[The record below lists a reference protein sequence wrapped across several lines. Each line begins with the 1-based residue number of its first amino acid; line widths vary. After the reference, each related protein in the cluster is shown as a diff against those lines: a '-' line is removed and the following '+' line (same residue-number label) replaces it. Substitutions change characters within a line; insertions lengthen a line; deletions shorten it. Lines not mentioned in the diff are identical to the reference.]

1 MRTAYSSIKNKELRI
16 KLFIAFGLLLTA
28 LSCAKQSFALSVAST
43 YAITDTSV
51 KSGDIVA
58 DQVGK
63 GIARANVA
71 YDNRIFGVVEDDPLA
86 VYRNTT
92 AAANE
97 RPVIR
102 SGDATV
108 NVTDYNGK
116 ISIGDYVTSSPVS
129 GSGMK
134 ATLSGNVIGVA
145 TSAVTETGKVNAQ
158 GKQLTAGTV
167 TVAINIAYV
176 DISTARSN
184 IALFSQINSAL
195 FKNVQDPEKFATVVR
210 YIIAGVIALLSF
222 GFGFLTFSRSI
233 SKGIEAIG
241 RNPLAKRAIQASIVL
256 EIVMTVITSLAGVV
270 LAFIIV
276 RF

>member
-1 MRTAYSSIKNKELRI
+1 MKK
-16 KLFIAFGLLLTA
+16 TA
-28 LSCAKQSFALSVAST
+28 LFLSLTFTLLSYLSILSNVSPKPKALSVATT
-43 YAITDTSV
+43 YAVTDTSA
-51 KSGDIVA
+51 KSGDIVT

-63 GIARANVA
+63 GLTRATVA
-71 YDNRIFGVVEDDPLA
+71 YDNRIFGILEDDPLA
-86 VYRNTT
+86 VYRNTQ
-92 AAANE
+92 AASNE
-97 RPVIR
+97 RPIVR

-108 NVTDYNGK
+108 NVTDYNDK
-116 ISIGDYVTSSPVS
+116 VLVGDYITSSPVN
-129 GSGMK
+129 GAGMK

-145 TSAVTETGKVNAQ
+145 TSAVTQTGKTNFQ
-158 GKQLTAGTV
+158 GRQLTTGTV
-167 TVAINIAYV
+167 TVAVNIAYV

-195 FKNVQDPEKFATVVR
+195 FRNVQDPEKFATVVR

-222 GFGFLTFSRSI
+222 ILGFSTFSRAI
-233 SKGIEAIG
+233 AKGIEAIG
-241 RNPLAKRAIQASIVL
+241 RNPLAKRAIQTSIVL

>member
-1 MRTAYSSIKNKELRI
+1 MKKTALFFAFGL
-16 KLFIAFGLLLTA
+16 LFIAF
-28 LSCAKQSFALSVAST
+28 SCAQETFALSIAST
-43 YAITDTSV
+43 YSVTDSGA
-51 KSGDIVA
+51 KSGDIVT

-63 GIARANVA
+63 GLTRASTA
-71 YDNRIFGVVEDDPLA
+71 YDNRIFGIIEDDPLA
-86 VYRNTT
+86 VYRDTN
-92 AAANE
+92 AASNE
-97 RPVIR
+97 RPIVR

-116 ISIGDYVTSSPVS
+116 IVVGDYITSSPVN
-129 GSGMK
+129 GEGMK

-145 TSAVTETGKVNAQ
+145 TSAVTETGKTSFQ
-158 GKQLTAGTV
+158 GKQLTRGTI
-167 TVAINIAYV
+167 TVAVNIAYV

-195 FKNVQDPEKFATVVR
+195 FKNVSDPEKFATVVR
-210 YIIAGVIALLSF
+210 YIIAGIIALLSF
-222 GFGFLTFSRSI
+222 AFGFLTFSRSI
-233 SKGIEAIG
+233 GKGIEAIG
-241 RNPLAKRAIQASIVL
+241 RNPLAKRAIQTSIVL